1 MTGGREA
8 DGRVR
13 QPPAVRWTGLMLG
26 ALLFAGMMA
35 IPPRAGMSAD
45 AWRVAGLAVLMAVWW
60 LTEALPVAVTALAP
74 VAGLPILKVATLQD
88 AASPYAHPLIFLF
101 MGGFMIALAIERWGL
116 HRRVALAILR
126 LFGTRPS
133 SLVAGFMVASAGLS
147 MWVSNTATAVM
158 MLPIGLS
165 VIALLHE
172 DGVAVLPEREDHAF
186 SLALLLA
193 IAYGASIG
201 GLGTLIGTPP
211 NALLAAFMSKTYGFE
226 IGFGRWML
234 VGVPLATVMLGIAWV
249 VLTRIAFRVR
259 RTPIAGAEAAIEAE
273 LGKLG
278 PMGAEEK
285 RVAAVF
291 TIVALAWV
299 FRPLITKVIPDL
311 SDPGIALLG
320 ALALFAIPA
329 GAGRQGALMN
339 WDWAKRLPW
348 GVLILFGGGLSLA
361 SAIQASGL
369 AVWIGKGLE
378 TSQTWPLVAIVAL
391 VVALMV
397 FVTELTSNTA
407 TTAVFLPV
415 LAAFAASIALNPLM
429 LAVPAALAASCAYM
443 LPVATPPNAIIFS
456 SERITVPDMA
466 RAGFLLNLVAIGLI
480 VAASYS
486 LVIWVFGVDL
496 KVLPDWAARSV
507 S

>member
-1 MTGGREA
+1 
-8 DGRVR
+8 
-13 QPPAVRWTGLMLG
+13 
-26 ALLFAGMMA
+26 
-35 IPPRAGMSAD
+35 MSLE
-45 AWRVAGLAVLMAVWW
+45 AWRVAGLAALMAVWW
-60 LTEALPVAVTALAP
+60 LTEALPVPVTALTPIAALP
-74 VAGLPILKVATLQD
+74 VLNVRSLQD

-116 HRRVALAILR
+116 HRRVALVVLR
-126 LFGTRPS
+126 LFGTRPA
-133 SLVAGFMVASAGLS
+133 SLVAGFMLVSAGLS

-165 VIALLHE
+165 VITLLHKKW
-172 DGVAVLPEREDHAF
+172 VTVLPEREGHAF

-234 VGVPLATVMLGIAWV
+234 VGIPLVLIMLCVAWL

-259 RTPIAGAEAAIEAE
+259 SEPIAGADTVIAGE
-273 LGKLG
+273 LEKLG

-291 TIVALAWV
+291 AIVALLWI
-299 FRPLITKVIPDL
+299 FRPLIAKAIPGL

-320 ALALFAIPA
+320 AVALFTIPA
-329 GAGRQGALMN
+329 GPGKGRALMN

-361 SAIQASGL
+361 SAIQGSGL
-369 AVWIGKGLE
+369 AALIGKWLE
-378 TSQTWPLVAIVAL
+378 AGQALPLAAIIVM
-391 VVALMV
+391 VVAVVV
-397 FVTELTSNTA
+397 FLTELTSNTA

-415 LAAFAASIALNPLM
+415 VAAFAATIALNPLM
-429 LAVPAALAASCAYM
+429 LTVPAALAASCAYM

-456 SERITVPDMA
+456 SERITVPDMV

-480 VAASYS
+480 VAAAYS
-486 LVIWVFGVDL
+486 LLMLVFGVDPE
-496 KVLPDWAARSV
+496 VVPDWATIGAS
-507 S
+507 